1 MSTSKIIVPPDFT
14 DPANN
19 ALRQAASLA
28 KSTSSSLTLVH
39 ISDDDHPN
47 EGENRARELCES
59 MRNEF
64 RVEIDYILEPG
75 DLFEDIGRL
84 AQKHEARYV
93 VMGTSGI
100 RGIVQHLF
108 GARVLKV
115 LKSLTVPAIVVQ
127 DDTPVKEEFKKI
139 LLPVDDIE
147 PFEEKLNSIIPLAQR
162 FQSKVMIYAINH
174 PMKDEDKVRAHI
186 KLSRQMLS
194 DAGVNFAEMEES
206 PTVFSA
212 GIAKQTLNYATRWG
226 ADLIAISLA
235 DTENTGNLNFKK
247 RPIATSPTHLVVI
260 QAADMDGDGR
270 DDLLVYHP
278 DPNQSAI
285 SYQQQ
290 TDAGLDVGIKY
301 PIPGG
306 GRTRPPSLA
315 VGDLDGD
322 GCKDVAVAHQLQ
334 GLIVLSGN
342 CKPLRRLRANGMQP
356 LVSSSSPPGT
366 GRRAASSQP
375 ATDTF
380 SAPEQPAAMQR
391 RVPVEAQSASVI
403 RERLRPSAILFLF
416 GLLGIASFAGLWSAR
431 SFRW

>member
-1 MSTSKIIVPPDFT
+1 MSASKIIVPTDFT

-174 PMKDEDKVRAHI
+174 PMKDQDKVKAHI

-206 PTVFSA
+206 PNVFSA
-212 GIAKQTLNYATRWG
+212 GIAKQTLNYATNWG
-226 ADLIAISLA
+226 AELIAISLA
-235 DTENTGNLNFKK
+235 DTDNKGNLNQADCE
-247 RPIATSPTHLVVI
+247 RILNNETHIAVI
-260 QAADMDGDGR
+260 CT
-270 DDLLVYHP
+270 P
-278 DPNQSAI
+278 EK
-285 SYQQQ
+285 
-290 TDAGLDVGIKY
+290 LD
-301 PIPGG
+301 
-306 GRTRPPSLA
+306 R
-315 VGDLDGD
+315 
-322 GCKDVAVAHQLQ
+322 
-334 GLIVLSGN
+334 N
-342 CKPLRRLRANGMQP
+342 RLF
-356 LVSSSSPPGT
+356 
-366 GRRAASSQP
+366 
-375 ATDTF
+375 D
-380 SAPEQPAAMQR
+380 
-391 RVPVEAQSASVI
+391 
-403 RERLRPSAILFLF
+403 
-416 GLLGIASFAGLWSAR
+416 
-431 SFRW
+431 